1 MSGPKFA
8 SEWDGFKGH
17 VAVTWDKI
25 SDDELLRIQ
34 GNFSELV
41 NLISEKY
48 GEKKHLIEDRLK
60 QLYDSYLTKKND
72 LESKSQAF
80 VDSMKQKATEFQA
93 NAREKYQKI
102 KTESI
107 EPAVEKS
114 EEYIKLHPFTA
125 VLGALGAGLLIG
137 GIIGALSRRD

>member
-1 MSGPKFA
+1 MSAPKFE

-48 GEKKHLIEDRLK
+48 GEKKQLIEERVK
-60 QLYDSYLTKKND
+60 HLYDSYLAKKND
-72 LESKSQAF
+72 LQSRSMAF
-80 VDSMKQKATEFQA
+80 VDSMKQKASDMQT

-102 KTESI
+102 KSENFD
-107 EPAVEKS
+107 PAVEKS

-125 VLGALGAGLLIG
+125 VLGALGIGVLIG
-137 GIIGALSRRD
+137 GIIGMMGRRD